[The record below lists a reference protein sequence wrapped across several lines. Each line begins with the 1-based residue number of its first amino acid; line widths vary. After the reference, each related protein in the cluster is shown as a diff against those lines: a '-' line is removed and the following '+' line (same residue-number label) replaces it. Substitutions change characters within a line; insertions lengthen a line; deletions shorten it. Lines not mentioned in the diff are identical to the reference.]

1 MNIGEVLI
9 DVFLEFAGRFMG
21 LYGAEA
27 IEGSVEKQVIEVSTD
42 RMSQR
47 NLVETRSLLGF
58 NQVFLLQILILLQVA
73 LNLLHGLG
81 LNEGHMDLLGLWGKQ
96 TRKVLGTCGQCV

>member
-1 MNIGEVLI
+1 MHIGEVLI
-9 DVFLEFAGRFMG
+9 DVFLEFAGRFMRFD
-21 LYGAEA
+21 GAGA
-27 IEGSVEKQVIEVSTD
+27 IKSSVEKQVIEVSTD

-47 NLVETRSLLGF
+47 NLVETRSLLGL

-81 LNEGHMDLLGLWGKQ
+81 LYKGHMDLLGLWGEQ
-96 TRKVLGTCGQCV
+96 TRKVLSTC